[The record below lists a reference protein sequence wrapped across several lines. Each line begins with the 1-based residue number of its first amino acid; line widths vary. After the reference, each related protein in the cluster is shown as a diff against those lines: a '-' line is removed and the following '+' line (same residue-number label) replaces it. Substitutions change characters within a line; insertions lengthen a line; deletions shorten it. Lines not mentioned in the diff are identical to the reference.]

1 MSPIAPTLQA
11 FFTDRLTK
19 QRQVSPRT
27 VASYRDSLK
36 LLLGFAQNRTGKAP
50 TYLDWADL
58 DADLVAAFLDH
69 LENERHNSPRTRNLR
84 LTAIRSLFAFAALR
98 HPEHAEVIQ
107 RVLAVPAKR
116 FDKQLITFLTAAE
129 IDALVDAPDAD
140 RWEGRRDRALLLL
153 TAQTGLR
160 VSELTGLNCDDVVFG
175 DGASV
180 RCLGKGR
187 KHRAVPLT
195 TTAQA
200 VLRVWLAE
208 RNGRGNQPLF
218 PTRTKAQHRRGGTPH
233 PRARSH
239 RRTDMSHHS
248 AAAASS
254 PRAASQLR
262 DVVVAGRGRHSR
274 HRPLARSRRP
284 AFDQH
289 LLARRHDHQTT
300 RSRRHHAVVDGTG
313 PLPARRQ
320 EARLPRKPLICRLP
334 QPHAHRDRPRHR
346 GFRLTRPQPR
356 HSFGVGIGRRES
368 DQRGR
373 SG

>member
-1 MSPIAPTLQA
+1 
-11 FFTDRLTK
+11 
-19 QRQVSPRT
+19 
-27 VASYRDSLK
+27 
-36 LLLGFAQNRTGKAP
+36 LLGFAQNRTGKAP

-218 PTRTKAQHRRGGTPH
+218 PTRTGRRLSTDAVGRLIRVHAATAAQTCPTIRPQQLH
-233 PRARSH
+233 PRCRCCRPGS
-239 RRTDMSHHS
+239 TQP
-248 AAAASS
+248 SS
-254 PRAASQLR
+254 PSGS
-262 DVVVAGRGRHSR
+262 VTPTCV
-274 HRPLARSRRP
+274 RP
-284 AFDQH
+284 AS
-289 LLARRHDHQTT
+289 TCT
-300 RSRRHHAVVDGTG
+300 PT
-313 PLPARRQ
+313 
-320 EARLPRKPLICRLP
+320 
-334 QPHAHRDRPRHR
+334 
-346 GFRLTRPQPR
+346 
-356 HSFGVGIGRRES
+356 
-368 DQRGR
+368 
-373 SG
+373 